1 MRQPVPYGSGGRDG
15 SLGDSAV
22 VVGASTGG
30 PRALTEFLRTLGPI
44 GMPIFIVQH
53 LPASFV
59 PGFTVQ
65 LARSTRRDCR
75 LGEDGLEP
83 QPDVAYVAPGDLHMR
98 VDPGRSGPRIRLT
111 REPPVHHCRPA
122 VDPLFASAAHVYGT
136 RLIAVVLTGMGQDG
150 LAGAREIVRRGGQV
164 LAQDRASSVVWGMPG
179 AVSKEGLVAYTGS
192 PRSLAEWIRARTRGR
207 VVPCPS

>member
-1 MRQPVPYGSGGRDG
+1 MRQLPAQEARGPESPWVEG
-15 SLGDSAV
+15 AV
-22 VVGASTGG
+22 AVGASTGG
-30 PRALTEFLRTLGPI
+30 PRALAEFLRTLGPI
-44 GMPIFIVQH
+44 GVPIFIVQH

-59 PGFTVQ
+59 PSFTSQ

-83 QPDVAYVAPGDLHMR
+83 RPDVVYVAPGDHHMR
-98 VDPGRSGPRIRLT
+98 VVRGRSAPRLRLT

-122 VDPLFASAAHVYGT
+122 VDPLFASAAQVYGA

-150 LAGAREIVRRGGQV
+150 LAGAREIVRQGGQV

-179 AVSKEGLVAYTGS
+179 AVTKDGLVAYTGS
-192 PRSLAEWIRARTRGR
+192 PRALAEWIRARARR
-207 VVPCPS
+207 RLVPCPS